1 MSGSPTA
8 AEIRLREQ
16 EERRLAEE
24 RRRNAEEE
32 RRRREEAE
40 RRARIALTNQL
51 RATLADESTRLRSAV
66 GALRASASEVS
77 IPGGIPH
84 VEAQVDM
91 VVASAGGEPE
101 SVAAALGKVRAIAR
115 CVAKLGGNVAS
126 QAAAIAS
133 EQDAIRREA
142 AAEAARLNVAAK
154 SAEATRQGAI
164 AAVTTELRAR
174 LAGIEAD
181 EVTMAWSGDDVR
193 AVTEAVS
200 GLVAATSPAEA
211 AAALNARL
219 DAALARAQER
229 QLAEERRAYIVAALQ
244 EGLREQGFQVGE
256 AALVGTGFN
265 SEVAFRAVRADRRW
279 VDVNV
284 PVEGHV
290 FYDVD
295 GTDRVTERGA
305 DGVAYTSCDETEA
318 RLEALHADLAERF
331 GIAAGDLF
339 WETKDPNRDR
349 RNANALPTGGPAAT
363 RKQG

>member
-8 AEIRLREQ
+8 AEIRLRQE

-24 RRRNAEEE
+24 RRRKAEEE

-40 RRARIALTNQL
+40 RRARIALANQL
-51 RATLADESTRLRSAV
+51 RATLADESSRLRSAV
-66 GALRASASEVS
+66 GALRAGASDASV
-77 IPGGIPH
+77 PGGIPH
-84 VEAQVDM
+84 VEAQIDLL
-91 VVASAGGEPE
+91 VAGAGSEPE
-101 SVAAALGKVRAIAR
+101 TVSAALGKVRAIANS
-115 CVAKLGGNVAS
+115 VAKLGGNVAS
-126 QAAAIAS
+126 QAAALAS
-133 EQDAIRREA
+133 EQEAIRREA

-154 SAEATRQGAI
+154 SAEATRQGAV
-164 AAVTTELRAR
+164 AAATNELRVR

-181 EVTMAWSGDDVR
+181 DVTMAWSGDEVR
-193 AVTEAVS
+193 AVGEALS
-200 GLVAATSPAEA
+200 ALTDAPSPAEI
-211 AAALNARL
+211 AAALNTRL
-219 DAALARAQER
+219 DAALAQAQDR
-229 QLAEERRAYIVAALQ
+229 QLAEERRAYIVSALQ
-244 EGLREQGFQVGE
+244 DGLREQGFQVGE
-256 AALVGTGFN
+256 ATLVGSGFD

-295 GTDRVTERGA
+295 GTDRITERGA
-305 DGVAYTSCDETEA
+305 DGAAYTSCDETEA

-339 WETKDPNRDR
+339 WETKDPNRES
-349 RNANALPTGGPAAT
+349 RNANALPSGGPAAT

>member
-24 RRRNAEEE
+24 RRRKAEEE
-32 RRRREEAE
+32 RRRREAAE

-51 RATLADESTRLRSAV
+51 RASLGDETAQLRSAI
-66 GALRASASEVS
+66 GALRASASDAA

-84 VEAQVDM
+84 LEAQIDM
-91 VVASAGGEPE
+91 VVAGAGSEPE
-101 SVAAALGKVRAIAR
+101 SVSAALTKVRTIAR
-115 CVAKLGGNVAS
+115 GVTTLRANVAS
-126 QAAAIAS
+126 FTAAIDS
-133 EQDAIRREA
+133 EQDVIRREA
-142 AAEAARLNVAAK
+142 AAEAARLTVAAE
-154 SAEATRQGAI
+154 SAEATRQSII
-164 AAVTTELRAR
+164 AALMTELRVR

-193 AVTEAVS
+193 SVAEALS
-200 GLVAATSPAEA
+200 DLPESSSPAEVA
-211 AAALNARL
+211 VALNRRL
-219 DAALARAQER
+219 DDSLARAQVR

-244 EGLREQGFQVGE
+244 DGLREQGFQVGG
-256 AALVGTGFN
+256 ATLVGSGFD
-265 SEVAFRAVRADRRW
+265 SEVAFRAIRADRRW

-295 GTDRVTERGA
+295 GTDRITERGA
-305 DGVAYTSCDETEA
+305 DGALYTSCDETEA

-331 GIAAGDLF
+331 GVAAGDLF
-339 WETKDPNRDR
+339 WETKDPNRER
-349 RNANALPTGGPAAT
+349 RNANALPSGGPAAT